1 MKMKKIYTTQRQQ
14 LNLRK
19 NYSTNKKI
27 DEKDINKLCIEIEK
41 ASKYTDKIYVYG
53 CSIFRNISEKNYKK

>member
-1 MKMKKIYTTQRQQ
+1 MKMKNIYDTTTTIEFK
-14 LNLRK
+14 K

-41 ASKYTDKIYVYG
+41 HQNIRIKYMYMDAV
-53 CSIFRNISEKNYKK
+53 F